1 MRPPASEMLPRSDGV
16 SIATRGASRL
26 GSAEPASATPGAV
39 PGDVPAAV
47 PTGAPAAGVV
57 AGVVVAV
64 GTAEGSTV
72 GWGGAK
78 NAYHPIMT
86 SAESTIARIRLRLL
100 SSIGSPALRHTAPLQ
115 SKGRHKVKGKA
126 RMPGQAGGPAGA
138 SGSGATDDLPP

>member
-1 MRPPASEMLPRSDGV
+1 MG
-16 SIATRGASRL
+16 ITRRHLQS
-26 GSAEPASATPGAV
+26 
-39 PGDVPAAV
+39 V

-57 AGVVVAV
+57 AVVAPGVVVAV

-72 GWGGAK
+72 GSGGAK

-138 SGSGATDDLPP
+138 SGSGATDDPPP